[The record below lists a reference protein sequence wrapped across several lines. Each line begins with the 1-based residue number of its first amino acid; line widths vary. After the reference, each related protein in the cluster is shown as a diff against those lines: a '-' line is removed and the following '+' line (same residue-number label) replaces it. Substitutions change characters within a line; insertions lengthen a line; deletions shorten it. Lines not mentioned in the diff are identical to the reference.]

1 LTEAIE
7 NHALIG
13 DCRTAALVS
22 RTGAV
27 DWLCLPD
34 FSSPAVFAGLL
45 DPKGGSV
52 SIRPCAPFS
61 STRRYIGP
69 SAVLETIFTTDTGTL
84 RLVDLMPIVDGM
96 RPMGPLRE
104 VLRVAECLE
113 GSIDIDIRVEVRPD
127 YAERTVQPRHCGKLG
142 WLYAWRDEILAVRA
156 DFALQAQGDDL
167 AATIT
172 LSAGERCYLSLAYG
186 KGEPAVFPALGA
198 DADRRILDT
207 IEWWRGWAAC
217 CRYDGP
223 WRDQV
228 VRSVITLK
236 LLTYA
241 PSGAIVAAPTTSLPE
256 ALGKGRNWDYRY
268 CWLRDAGLINQALI
282 ALGYHDEARSFL
294 DWMLHA
300 TRLTWPELQIM
311 YDVFGRTNLQERE
324 LPHLAGYHS
333 SPPVR
338 VGNAAFRQRQL
349 DIYGEV
355 VTATAAARPAGD
367 RLDRTAARMLGGLGD
382 VVCRQ
387 WREPDKSIWES
398 RGPPRQYTFS
408 KVMCWA
414 ALDGLLAL
422 HDRGVLA
429 LSAGRRERFA
439 QERTAIAQ
447 TVERRGFNRVLGSYV
462 GVLDGDRL
470 DASLLLMACIGY
482 KRAGDPRMRSTYD
495 LIQQRLGR
503 HGLLYRYERDGL
515 PVDGIEGAFGICSF
529 WAIDNLAKR
538 GDLDEAER
546 SFDHML
552 GFANDLGLYA
562 EEIDATSGAP
572 LGNFPQAF
580 THVGLINAAVAIAAG
595 RSANR

>member
-1 LTEAIE
+1 MTAAIE
-7 NHALIG
+7 DHALIG

-34 FSSPAVFAGLL
+34 FSSPAVFASLL
-45 DPKGGSV
+45 DPRGGSV
-52 SIRPCAPFS
+52 SVRPRAPFS
-61 STRRYIGP
+61 VARRYIGP
-69 SAVLETIFTTDTGTL
+69 SAVLETTFTTEGGVL
-84 RLVDLMPIVDGM
+84 RLIDLMPIVDGM

-113 GSIDIDIRVEVRPD
+113 GSVEVDIRVELRPD
-127 YAERTVQPRHCGKLG
+127 YAERRLRPRHRGKLG
-142 WLYAWRDEILAVRA
+142 WLYAWRDEVLAVCA
-156 DFALQAQGDDL
+156 DFALEAQDDDL
-167 AATIT
+167 AATIV
-172 LSAGERCYLSLAYG
+172 LSAGERRYLSLAYG
-186 KGEPAVFPALGA
+186 KGEPAVFPALGE

-207 IEWWRGWAAC
+207 IEWWRSWTAC

-223 WRDQV
+223 WRAEV
-228 VRSVITLK
+228 LRSVVTLK

-268 CWLRDAGLINQALI
+268 CWLRDAGLVNQALI
-282 ALGYHDEARSFL
+282 SLGYDREARSFL

-324 LPHLAGYHS
+324 LPHLVGYRS

-338 VGNAAFRQRQL
+338 IGNAAFRQRQL

-355 VTATAAARPAGD
+355 VTATAATLAPGE

-382 VVCRQ
+382 VVCKQ

-398 RGPPRQYTFS
+398 RGPPRHYTFS

-422 HDRGVLA
+422 HDRGALA
-429 LSAGRRERFA
+429 LSTSRRERFDK
-439 QERTAIAQ
+439 ERTAIAQ
-447 TVERRGFNRVLGSYV
+447 AIERRGFNRGLGSYV
-462 GVLDGDRL
+462 SVLDGDRL

-482 KRAGDPRMRSTYD
+482 KRADDPRMRSTYD

-503 HGLLYRYERDGL
+503 QGLLYRYERDGL
-515 PVDGIEGAFGICSF
+515 PVDGVEGAFGICSF

-546 SFDHML
+546 SFDHL
-552 GFANDLGLYA
+552 LRFANDLGLYA
-562 EEIDATSGAP
+562 EEIDVASGAP

-595 RSANR
+595 RRAGG